1 MSGQHIAEKENFERK
16 IREEQMVKD
25 AKMAENV
32 QKYEL
37 SKVELE
43 TELKNVKSVLNEHNQ
58 RR

>member
-43 TELKNVKSVLNEHNQ
+43 TELKNVKFVLNEHDQ